1 MIRWGFI
8 GCGSVTEK
16 KSGPAFNKVDGS
28 GIVAVMRRDKEKAR
42 DYAARHDIKKWYDN
56 ANDLINDNDV
66 NAVYI
71 ATPPGSHYE
80 YAIAAMKAGKP
91 VYIEK
96 PMAASDEECVEI
108 NKVSEE
114 TGVPCFVAYYRRTLP
129 YFLKV
134 KQLIDDGKLG
144 EISTVQISFAIPP
157 YATDYNRD
165 NLPWRV
171 KKEIAGAGY
180 FYDLASHQ
188 LDLLDFIFGEIEDVY
203 GFSRNTA
210 GLYDVE
216 DTVSTTFR
224 FKNGVIGSG
233 SWTFVAPKDTRLDQI
248 TVVGTK
254 GKLTFSTFNFSPI
267 ELETSKDKQ
276 EFLLENPENIQF
288 YLIQSIV
295 NYLNEKGE
303 TPVSIEETSVSIGE
317 IPVSTGATAIRTN
330 YIMDKIL
337 GKL

>member
-28 GIVAVMRRDKEKAR
+28 EIVAVMRRDKEKAR

-80 YAIAAMKAGKP
+80 YAITAIKAGKP

-96 PMAASDEECVEI
+96 PMAASYEECVEI

-114 TGVPCFVAYYRRTLP
+114 TDVPCFVAYYRRTLP

-144 EISTVQISFAIPP
+144 DISTVQISFAIPP
-157 YATDYNRD
+157 YATDYNRN

-171 KKEIAGAGY
+171 NKEIAGAGY

-203 GFSRNTA
+203 GFTHNTA

-224 FKNGVIGSG
+224 FKNGVVGSG

-248 TVVGTK
+248 TIIGTK

-267 ELETSKDKQ
+267 ELETSNDKQ

-295 NYLNEKGE
+295 NYLNDNGE
-303 TPVSIEETSVSIGE
+303 APFSIGE